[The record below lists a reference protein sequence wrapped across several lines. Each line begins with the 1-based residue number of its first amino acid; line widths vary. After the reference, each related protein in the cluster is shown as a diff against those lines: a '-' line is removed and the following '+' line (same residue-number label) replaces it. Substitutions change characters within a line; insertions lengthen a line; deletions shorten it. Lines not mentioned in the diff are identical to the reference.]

1 MDTGIIGPVTVMP
14 KYTEQFGATSA
25 IVHGLIVSAI
35 LIPAALSAFAAGR
48 VADAIG
54 RAKAITL
61 GGLIFG
67 LGAALEAGAGH
78 LGMFITGRVIEGF
91 GEGLFLGN
99 LVVYITEISPPR
111 SRGSLTSYP
120 QLMNTTG
127 LTVGFF
133 SCYGSRN
140 VDSSMSWRLPFV
152 LLSAFA
158 FTFAGTSWL
167 WLPESPRWLLVR
179 GRKEEATKAW
189 DVLGVAS
196 ADREKAEHEQ
206 EMAVM
211 GGSTTVEAPPSEA
224 KEGSGW
230 LAAFAPD
237 VRARTLLG
245 TFAMGMQQMS
255 GIDGILYYAP
265 LLFERA
271 GLSST
276 KASFLASGV
285 SAIVIMVASVAALVY
300 QDKWGRR
307 HSTIYGGLI
316 LSLIM
321 FLIGSLYASSSVHE
335 TYGAGR
341 WVVIASIY
349 VFAVVFCTTW
359 AMGIKTWVA
368 ESQPQRSRS
377 SATNLAY
384 GSNWLTNF
392 LVALTTPVLL
402 DRSSFGAYFLFGGCA
417 FITTI
422 VCMMWMPETKGKS
435 LEEIEAAFAK
445 KAPGSGSLLRLMRRP
460 F

>member
-1 MDTGIIGPVTVMP
+1 MEPIKRLTWPPPRMDTGIIGPVTVMQ
-14 KYTEQFGATSA
+14 KYTEDFGTTSA
-25 IVHGLIVSAI
+25 IVHGLIVSTI

-54 RAKAITL
+54 RARTITL

-67 LGAALEAGAGH
+67 MGAALEAGAVH
-78 LGMFITGRVIEGF
+78 SGMFITGRVIEGF

-99 LVVYITEISPPR
+99 LVVCITEISPPR

-120 QLMNTTG
+120 QLTNTVG

-133 SCYGSRN
+133 SCYGTRSL
-140 VDSSMSWRLPFV
+140 DSSLSWRLPFA
-152 LLSAFA
+152 LLSGFAFA
-158 FTFAGTSWL
+158 FAGTSWF

-179 GRKEEATKAW
+179 GRKEEAARAW
-189 DVLGVAS
+189 DILDIAS
-196 ADREKAEHEQ
+196 ADREKVQNEQ
-206 EMAVM
+206 EMAVL
-211 GGSTTVEAPPSEA
+211 GGSGTVEAPPAEVKRA
-224 KEGSGW
+224 RDGW
-230 LAAFAPD
+230 LHLRQMF
-237 VRARTLLG
+237 
-245 TFAMGMQQMS
+245 QMS

-271 GLSST
+271 GLSSA
-276 KASFLASGV
+276 KASFLASRV
-285 SAIVIMVASVAALVY
+285 SAIVIMAATVPAFIY
-300 QDKWGRR
+300 ADRWGRR
-307 HSTIYGGLI
+307 HSTIYGGLA
-316 LSLIM
+316 LSMLM

-335 TYGAGR
+335 THGAGR

-349 VFAVVFCTTW
+349 IFAVVFCTTW

-402 DRSSFGAYFLFGGCA
+402 DRSSFGAYFLFGGCTL
-417 FITTI
+417 ITAI
-422 VCMMWMPETKGKS
+422 VCMMWMPETQGKTP
-435 LEEIEAAFAK
+435 EEIEAAFAR
-445 KAPGSGSLLRLMRRP
+445 KAPGKKSLFRLMRRP